1 MAAMHIRSP
10 GLFTTVQDAGRP
22 GFAAL
27 GVPSGGAADQ
37 LSLRAGNRMLGND
50 DNAAALEC
58 TLTGP
63 VIEFE
68 GAATIA
74 LTGAA
79 CDARLDGEAAPMW
92 RALAV
97 RAGQALTL
105 GAMMGGCR
113 AYVCVR
119 GGIDVPLVMRSRSTL
134 PSAGFGGL
142 EGRALR
148 AGDVLPIGSSGRSAA
163 RGEGRSGEWVIE
175 VITRRTLRVIAARA
189 DDPLPRGVIERV
201 LDAAWRI
208 GDRSDRTGVR
218 LEGEAVAFPHGGR
231 LASEGMPHGA
241 IQLPESGLP
250 IILGVDRPTTGG
262 YPLAGCI
269 ISADLPALGQL
280 RPRETVRFQRVT
292 LDEARRLA
300 REEAAAFDRW
310 SPRAENAG

>member
-1 MAAMHIRSP
+1 MAALRIRSP

-27 GVPSGGAADQ
+27 GVPCGGAADQ

-50 DNAAALEC
+50 DDAAALEC

-79 CDARLDGEAAPMW
+79 CGASLDGNPAPMW
-92 RALAV
+92 REVAV
-97 RAGQALTL
+97 RAGQVLTL
-105 GAMMGGCR
+105 GAMIGGCR
-113 AYVCVR
+113 AYVCIR
-119 GGIDVPLVMRSRSTL
+119 GGVDVPLVMRSRATL

-148 AGDVLPIGSSGRSAA
+148 AGDVLTIGSSEQRVA
-163 RGEGRSGEWVIE
+163 REESRAEEWASE
-175 VITRRTLRVIAARA
+175 VIARRTLRVIAAQSN
-189 DDPLPRGVIERV
+189 DPLPRAVIDSV
-201 LDAAWRI
+201 LDATWRI

-218 LEGEAVAFPHGGR
+218 LEGEAVAFLHGGR

-241 IQLPESGLP
+241 VQLPESGLP

-280 RPRETVRFQRVT
+280 RPRDIVRFQSVA
-292 LDEARRLA
+292 LDEARLLA
-300 REEAAAFDRW
+300 LEQAAAFDRW
-310 SPRAENAG
+310 FPRAENAG